1 MFKKS
6 IPYVLLCLLVVA
18 IVIGVMILVQLKAE
32 PADEVDTG
40 SIIGTYANGN
50 PGGATNNLIYLV
62 MDHDGNYLIYKQLAD
77 EAIDRGSYR
86 DVSTDGRYI
95 MESSMTD
102 EYEAVL
108 DDGCIYLAWEG
119 RTILRLEKFNNVPEY
134 INFSK

>member
-6 IPYVLLCLLVVA
+6 IPYILLVLLIVA

-40 SIIGTYANGN
+40 SIIGTYANGD
-50 PGGATNNLIYLV
+50 PSMPNLTYLV
-62 MDHDGNYLIYKQLAD
+62 MDRDGSYLIYKQLAD

-108 DDGCIYLAWEG
+108 DDGCIYLAGEG
-119 RTILRLEKFNNVPEY
+119 RTILRLEKFNDVPEY